1 MPLVYKLKH
10 DFENL
15 DVTKSAATTSTPTT
29 VAVSS
34 N

>member
-10 DFENL
+10 DFEKL